1 MRYIRLYADAEG
13 ESHFEELEVQF
24 ETADYAPPAPPLQLS
39 AFQAASNFFFMR
51 IPAGWEGE
59 WHPSPQRQAFVVV
72 SGGFEMEASDGEVRR
87 FFPGDV
93 NLGEDT
99 HGKGHRSRSLGD
111 TDCVLALI
119 HLA

>member
-1 MRYIRLYADAEG
+1 MRYVRLYADAGG
-13 ESHFEELEVQF
+13 ESHFDEVEVHFQ
-24 ETADYAPPAPPLQLS
+24 TVDYAPPAPPLQLS
-39 AFQAASNFFFMR
+39 AFQPASNLFWMR

-59 WHPSPQRQAFVVV
+59 WHPSPQRQVFVVV
-72 SGGFEMEASDGEVRR
+72 AGGFEMEASDGEVRR

-99 HGKGHRSRSLGD
+99 HGRGHRSRSLGD
-111 TDCVLALI
+111 ADCVLALI